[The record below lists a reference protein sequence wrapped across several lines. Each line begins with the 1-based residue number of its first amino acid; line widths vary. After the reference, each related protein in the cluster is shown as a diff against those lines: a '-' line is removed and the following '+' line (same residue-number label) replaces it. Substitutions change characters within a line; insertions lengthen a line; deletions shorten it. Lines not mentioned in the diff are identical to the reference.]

1 MVTSNQNITFSLA
14 MNSYVA
20 KTIWLNDE
28 DSERIVLCT
37 MFSDFH
43 VIPSAEFR
51 QQVLMCSRCAKFPVL
66 VSECRL
72 VLKTNNYRSLS
83 NKVKSVRSTTTTLEI
98 STSFVKNIFLGKGVL
113 DHVMPY
119 PVDLTNEKR
128 EMINLI
134 LEPIKKLV
142 EKVNDP
148 AENDEKEEI
157 PMDILSKFAEIGA
170 FGALVPEEY
179 DGAGLNNTQLA
190 RLGEIIGESDLS
202 LSVILGAHQSI
213 GYKGILLYG
222 TDEQKRKYLPDLATG
237 RKFAAFCLTESGTG
251 SDANSVQTYAE
262 KSNDGKYYIL
272 NGGKLWIS
280 NGSFA
285 DIFTVFARTQV
296 KDKDGT
302 LKSKISAFIVERS
315 HGGVTTSAPEKKM
328 GIKSSKTVEVYFD
341 NTKVPVDNLLGA
353 EGEGFKLAMNILNN
367 GRFGIPAS
375 CTGSMKFCIQKTI
388 EHVSERQQFGKKLKE
403 FGNVQEQLTD
413 MVLRH
418 YASESLLYMLSG
430 TMDRGVADYQ
440 LEAAIGKIMAS
451 ENAWI
456 VCDRAIQ
463 LHGGMGYMKECGLER
478 VMRDLRIFRI
488 FEGANDVLRL
498 FIALTGLQ
506 YAGKHMQDKM
516 KNPWFGSI
524 ELLFESM
531 FPRRFEFQ
539 CHPSLNQCVTRLK
552 KSVHR
557 FGNTSRFLIWK
568 HKQGIIERQWE
579 LIRMADA
586 AIDIYSVAAVLS
598 RCNRAASQHSSFD
611 YERKLA
617 ELYTMQTC
625 EHVRILLADIL
636 KQAGHA
642 DRIKAVSNDIF
653 EAGSLPSLHPID
665 Y

>member
-1 MVTSNQNITFSLA
+1 M
-14 MNSYVA
+14 
-20 KTIWLNDE
+20 
-28 DSERIVLCT
+28 CT
-37 MFSDFH
+37 GY
-43 VIPSAEFR
+43 
-51 QQVLMCSRCAKFPVL
+51 AKFRVL
-66 VSECRL
+66 ISECRFIL
-72 VLKTNNYRSLS
+72 GKICYRSLT
-83 NKVKSVRSTTTTLEI
+83 NKAKSEELTTTTSKI
-98 STSFVKNIFLGKGVL
+98 STSFVKNIFLGRGVF
-113 DHVMPY
+113 DHVVPY
-119 PVDLTNEKR
+119 PVDLSDERR
-128 EMINLI
+128 EMIHLI
-134 LEPIKKLV
+134 LEPTRKFM
-142 EKVNDP
+142 EEVNNP

-157 PMDILSKFAEIGA
+157 PMDTLSKFAEIGA

-190 RLGEIIGESDLS
+190 RVAEVVGESDLS
-202 LSVILGAHQSI
+202 LAVVMGAHQSI

-251 SDANSVQTYAE
+251 SDANSVQTHAE
-262 KSNDGKYYIL
+262 KSSDGRCYVL

-285 DIFTVFARTQV
+285 DVFTVFARTQV
-296 KDKDGT
+296 KGKDGT
-302 LKSKISAFIVERS
+302 PKSKISAFIVERS
-315 HGGVTTSAPEKKM
+315 HGGVTTSVPEKKM
-328 GIKSSKTVEVYFD
+328 GIKGSKTVEVHFD

-367 GRFGIPAS
+367 GRFGIPAV

-388 EHVSERQQFGKKLKE
+388 EHISERGQFGRKLKE

-418 YASESLLYMLSG
+418 YATESLLYMLSG
-430 TMDRGVADYQ
+430 AMDRGIVDYE
-440 LEAAIGKIMAS
+440 LEAAVGKIMAS

-498 FIALTGLQ
+498 FVALTGLQ
-506 YAGKHMQDKM
+506 YAGNYIQYKM
-516 KNPWFGSI
+516 KKSWSGTIGLLLESI
-524 ELLFESM
+524 L
-531 FPRRFEFQ
+531 PRKFDFQ
-539 CHPSLNQCVTRLK
+539 CHPSLNHSVSQLK

-557 FGNTSRFLIWK
+557 FGNTSRFLLWK
-568 HKQGIIERQWE
+568 HKRGIIERQWE

-586 AIDIYSVAAVLS
+586 AIDIYSVVAVLS
-598 RCNRAASQHSSFD
+598 RCNRAANQQSSFK
-611 YERKLA
+611 YEQKLA
-617 ELYTMQTC
+617 ELYTLRAC
-625 EHVRILLADIL
+625 EHVRNLLDDIS
-636 KQAGHA
+636 KRTGDA
-642 DRIKAVSNDIF
+642 DRIKAVSDDIF
-653 EAGSLPSLHPID
+653 KTGSLPSSHPTD

>member
-1 MVTSNQNITFSLA
+1 
-14 MNSYVA
+14 
-20 KTIWLNDE
+20 
-28 DSERIVLCT
+28 
-37 MFSDFH
+37 
-43 VIPSAEFR
+43 
-51 QQVLMCSRCAKFPVL
+51 MCSRCAKFPVL

-119 PVDLTNEKR
+119 PVDLTNEK
-128 EMINLI
+128 
-134 LEPIKKLV
+134 
-142 EKVNDP
+142 
-148 AENDEKEEI
+148 NDEKEEI

-375 CTGSMKFCIQKTI
+375 CTGSMKFCIQK
-388 EHVSERQQFGKKLKE
+388 R
-403 FGNVQEQLTD
+403 
-413 MVLRH
+413 
-418 YASESLLYMLSG
+418 LLYMLSG

>member
-1 MVTSNQNITFSLA
+1 M
-14 MNSYVA
+14 
-20 KTIWLNDE
+20 
-28 DSERIVLCT
+28 CT
-37 MFSDFH
+37 
-43 VIPSAEFR
+43 
-51 QQVLMCSRCAKFPVL
+51 RCTKFPFI
-66 VSECRL
+66 SNYRL
-72 VLKTNNYRSLS
+72 VLRRNSYRSLT
-83 NKVKSVRSTTTTLEI
+83 NKTKSVESAKTTPEI

-119 PVDLTNEKR
+119 PVDLSDEKR
-128 EMINLI
+128 EMVNLI
-134 LEPIKKLV
+134 LEPARKFMEGI
-142 EKVNDP
+142 NNP
-148 AENDEKEEI
+148 AENDEKEDI
-157 PMDILSKFAEIGA
+157 SMDTLSKFAEIGA

-179 DGAGLNNTQLA
+179 DGAGLNNTQFA
-190 RLGEIIGESDLS
+190 RVAEVIGASDLS
-202 LSVILGAHQSI
+202 LAVILGAHQSI

-222 TDEQKRKYLPDLATG
+222 TDEQKQKYLPDLATG
-237 RKFAAFCLTESGTG
+237 RKFAAFCLTESGAG
-251 SDANSVQTYAE
+251 SDANSVQTHAE

-285 DIFTVFARTQV
+285 DIFTVFARMQI
-296 KDKDGT
+296 KDKSGIS
-302 LKSKISAFIVERS
+302 KSKISAFIVERS
-315 HGGVTTSAPEKKM
+315 HGGITTSASEKKM
-328 GIKSSKTVEVYFD
+328 GIKGSKTVEVHFD

-367 GRFGIPAS
+367 GRFGIPAA

-388 EHVSERQQFGKKLKE
+388 EHISERQQFGRKLKE

-418 YASESLLYMLSG
+418 YATESLLYMLSG
-430 TMDRGVADYQ
+430 SMDKGTVDYE

-498 FIALTGLQ
+498 FIALTGLK
-506 YAGKHMQDKM
+506 YASKYMQNKM
-516 KNPWFGSI
+516 KNPWSGSI
-524 ELLFESM
+524 GLLFESI
-531 FPRRFEFQ
+531 FPCKFDFH
-539 CHPSLNQCVTRLK
+539 CHPSLNHSVARLK
-552 KSVHR
+552 KSVQK
-557 FGNTSRFLIWK
+557 FGNTSRFLLWK

-586 AIDIYSVAAVLS
+586 AIDIYSVVAVLS
-598 RCNRAASQHSSFD
+598 RCNHAANQQSCFE

-617 ELYTMQTC
+617 ELYTLQAC
-625 EHVRILLADIL
+625 EHVRILLTDIL
-636 KQAGHA
+636 KRAGDA
-642 DRIKAVSNDIF
+642 DQIKAVSDDIF
-653 EAGSLPSLHPID
+653 KAGSLPSLHPID